1 VGAFEYLLLF
11 MAIVLGLAVADLVIS
26 LHRLLG
32 AGDRVKWDGLAPL
45 AALVVFLDIVAQW
58 WSWHAAE
65 ALAGAVTFEMFL
77 TLVAGTVLL
86 FLLAASALP
95 DEAPHET
102 VIDLRAHYERVER
115 RFWILFLAHW
125 VVANGV
131 NAWVQVVAEKAH
143 FSLLQPGYLA
153 GLVMLSLIFVRNRW
167 WHGLCLAGFAVLLLG
182 QFFGQSLTA

>member
-32 AGDRVKWDGLAPL
+32 AGERVKWDWLAPL

-65 ALAGAVTFEMFL
+65 ALADAVTFEMFL

-86 FLLAASALP
+86 FLLAAAALP
-95 DEAPHET
+95 DEAPHDA
-102 VIDLRAHYERVER
+102 VIDLRTHYEKGQR

-125 VVANGV
+125 LVANGV
-131 NAWVQVVAEKAH
+131 NIWVQMVAEKAR
-143 FSLLQPGYLA
+143 FSLLQPGYLT
-153 GLVMLSLIFVRNRW
+153 GLVLLSLIFIRNRW
-167 WHGLCLAGFAVLLLG
+167 WQTLCLAAFAVLLLG
-182 QFFGQSLTA
+182 QFFGRSLTA